1 MIFNREM
8 EEKANRQD
16 TRQSILNLL
25 KREEMNVN
33 ELSARLGVSPTGTR
47 QHLMILEK
55 DGLIKSVPLKGAM
68 GRPKYVYSL
77 TEKADN
83 LFPKAYDDFL
93 EWVIEEIVELEGEK
107 KTRELF
113 QRIAKKRAET
123 LKDQFEGKG
132 LEEKIKLLTGLLD
145 ESGCYAEYSKG
156 GNGYTIKEYNC
167 VLKRLVGRY
176 GSVVCAHD
184 AAFFEA
190 LLGEKV
196 KMKDSIGQGAR
207 FCAFEVRA
215 SQSPL
220 SRSFVKA

>member
-1 MIFNREM
+1 MIFKREM
-8 EEKANRQD
+8 EERANRQD
-16 TRQSILNLL
+16 TRQDILNLL

-33 ELSARLGVSPTGTR
+33 ELSEKLGVSPTGTR

-93 EWVIEEIVELEGEK
+93 EWVIKEIVELEGEK
-107 KTRELF
+107 KARELF
-113 QRIAKKRAET
+113 QKIAKKRAAM
-123 LKDQFEGKG
+123 LKGQFEGKG
-132 LEEKIKLLTGLLD
+132 LEERIQLLTGLLD
-145 ESGCYAEYSKG
+145 ESGCYAEYSKD

-184 AAFFEA
+184 VAFFEA

-196 KMKDSIGQGAR
+196 KMIETMGQGAR

-220 SRSFVKA
+220 SRSLVKA